1 MCIQDKDMEQRLSY
15 EMGMLDG
22 MMMMVA
28 IVDSAGIDEGGKA
41 ELLSRMGDVA
51 HEVALRHGHLLLHDR
66 LSSEDGIDGGQV
78 CIDLLTKRS

>member
-28 IVDSAGIDEGGKA
+28 IVDGGNGMDKA
-41 ELLSRMGDVA
+41 ALLGRMGDVA
-51 HEVALRHGHLLLHDR
+51 HEVALRHGRLLLHDR
-66 LSSEDGIDGGQV
+66 LSEDGIDSCEVG
-78 CIDLLTKRS
+78 IDLLTKRS